1 MEELNTMT
9 MQKIEKHYQQLKR
22 ETKTGPA
29 TDLRMSF
36 TVKASL

>member
-1 MEELNTMT
+1 MT

-29 TDLRMSF
+29 KTDLRMSF